1 MTAAP
6 VPGTT
11 PAPAIRAA
19 LAHPVAIL
27 SPAAG
32 GKLDAKAGQTR
43 AAAAYGWVSGLVA
56 SFGLMLGDIGRLVTE
71 EGAGYSCTDSSSHA
85 CGNGRT
91 VIDMDQQNA
100 VGEFLHT
107 RRDRITPQQAGILG
121 GTRRR
126 VPGLRR
132 EEVATLA
139 GVSVEYYARMER
151 GDLRGVSAQVLD
163 SLARTLCLDEAETD
177 HLHALAE
184 AAGPQPAR
192 RRKASGEQPFRP
204 SLQRFIDAIAMPV
217 WVRDRRMDFVAG
229 NAQGRELYAPL
240 LEDQASQGNT
250 ARFMFFNPAARV
262 FFPDW
267 EQNASGI
274 VASLR
279 TYAGQNPRDKR
290 LTDLIGELVTRSD
303 DFRLRWAAHEVR
315 HHRAGIKRIH
325 HPEVGDLELVY
336 EAMDFPANPEWF
348 MFGYT
353 AEPGTPSEERLQLL
367 GSLAAATSRTDH
379 KERA

>member
-1 MTAAP
+1 MNQKDET
-6 VPGTT
+6 
-11 PAPAIRAA
+11 
-19 LAHPVAIL
+19 
-27 SPAAG
+27 
-32 GKLDAKAGQTR
+32 
-43 AAAAYGWVSGLVA
+43 
-56 SFGLMLGDIGRLVTE
+56 GD
-71 EGAGYSCTDSSSHA
+71 
-85 CGNGRT
+85 
-91 VIDMDQQNA
+91 
-100 VGEFLHT
+100 FLRT
-107 RRDRITPQQAGILG
+107 RRDRITPEQAGILPG
-121 GTRRR
+121 GRRR

-132 EEVATLA
+132 EEVAMLA

-151 GDLRGVSAQVLD
+151 GDLRGVSDEVLD
-163 SLARTLCLDEAETD
+163 SLARTLRLDEAETD
-177 HLHALAE
+177 HLHSLAE

-192 RRKASGEQPFRP
+192 RRKKAEQPFRP

-229 NAQGRELYAPL
+229 NAMGRALYAPL
-240 LEDQASQGNT
+240 LEDPSSQGNT
-250 ARFMFFNPAARV
+250 ARFVFFSPASRN

-267 EQNASGI
+267 EESATNI

-303 DFRLRWAAHEVR
+303 DFRLRWAAHDVR
-315 HHRAGIKRIH
+315 HHRTGIKRIH

-353 AEPGTPSEERLQLL
+353 AEPGTPSEDRLKLL
-367 GSLAAATSRTDH
+367 GSLAASPQTIDH
-379 KERA
+379 EERA